1 MFVNTKLSNQR
12 WNHTPKRD
20 LSFFIF
26 FFMYFSCLTFISVI
40 VQWPYGSH
48 GPSTAKSGTTNQVS
62 SSCPPPRPH
71 VPPLQGGRGRV
82 PRLHG
87 GGLHLGPVC
96 RPGAGWPQYRRDL
109 RVSAHLPGRGAGP
122 WGPGLGN
129 WPLSRKLGRVA
140 LLWALCSGYN
150 RTINH
155 SMLKDRRV
163 HG

>member
-12 WNHTPKRD
+12 WNHIPKRD
-20 LSFFIF
+20 LSFFYHF
-26 FFMYFSCLTFISVI
+26 LC
-40 VQWPYGSH
+40 PSH
-48 GPSTAKSGTTNQVS
+48 LSSPLLSSDLLVAMHWPSTAKSGVFILSTS
-62 SSCPPPRPH
+62 ASSCSPTPGRPW
-71 VPPLQGGRGRV
+71 PCPSA
-82 PRLHG
+82 PLHG
-87 GGLHLGPVC
+87 GGLHLGLVR
-96 RPGAGWPQYRRDL
+96 RPGAGWPLYRRDL